1 MKANEKSIYAD
12 LIGKQVLVRGYEAGV
27 YFGTLEAV
35 ESSTVRLSNV
45 RNIWS
50 WGGATCLSQVAEEGI
65 KNGRVSQT
73 VPSMVILNVCQI
85 IPLSEAATGNLN
97 NQPQWKA

>member
-1 MKANEKSIYAD
+1 MKKNIYSD
-12 LIGKQVLVRGYEAGV
+12 YIGKQVLVRGYEAGV

-35 ESSTVRLSNV
+35 EGSTVRLSNV

-50 WGGATCLSQVAEEGI
+50 WTGANCLSQVAEEGI
-65 KNGRVSQT
+65 KGGRVSQT

-85 IPLSEAATGNLN
+85 IPLSAAAADNLN
-97 NQPQWKA
+97 SQPQWKA